1 MLNQSHCKLNT
12 LKFQSHLLNWYK
24 FIQPLY
30 QKYVPSSIRH
40 RRNIQHC
47 KLDDVL
53 VISLLCWQVELKIT
67 TQFRFYY
74 FLQNNIFPKSSL
86 PERSRFNRICN
97 NAFCF
102 LQWICIGI
110 LKQHSNNPKYTI
122 IDSLPLPLCQPIR
135 NKRCKVL
142 TDYADIGYNAT
153 KKQYYYGL
161 KGSFEVGSD
170 GHIWAYTLSKASKH
184 DIKMVEDLLRQYRCQ
199 YILADQGYLSN
210 ELKKK
215 LEKEGIWFWT
225 PSRKNMKE
233 KKQENS
239 KFLKKKRKY
248 IETVFSKLVNLFDI
262 ERIRV
267 QSILGFRLR
276 LEQCLLV
283 YTIKNELAQ

>member
-53 VISLLCWQVELKIT
+53 VISLL
-67 TQFRFYY
+67 
-74 FLQNNIFPKSSL
+74 
-86 PERSRFNRICN
+86 
-97 NAFCF
+97 
-102 LQWICIGI
+102 
-110 LKQHSNNPKYTI
+110 SNNPKYTI

-262 ERIRV
+262 ERIRI

>member
-53 VISLLCWQVELKIT
+53 VISLL
-67 TQFRFYY
+67 
-74 FLQNNIFPKSSL
+74 
-86 PERSRFNRICN
+86 
-97 NAFCF
+97 
-102 LQWICIGI
+102 
-110 LKQHSNNPKYTI
+110 SNNPKYTI

>member
-1 MLNQSHCKLNT
+1 M
-12 LKFQSHLLNWYK
+12 
-24 FIQPLY
+24 
-30 QKYVPSSIRH
+30 
-40 RRNIQHC
+40 
-47 KLDDVL
+47 
-53 VISLLCWQVELKIT
+53 
-67 TQFRFYY
+67 
-74 FLQNNIFPKSSL
+74 
-86 PERSRFNRICN
+86 
-97 NAFCF
+97 
-102 LQWICIGI
+102 QWIRIGI

-122 IDSLPLPLCQPIR
+122 PLPLCQPIR

-153 KKQYYYGL
+153 KKQYYYEL

-170 GHIWAYTLSKASKH
+170 GHIWAYALSKASKH

-215 LEKEGIWFWT
+215 LKKEGIWFWT

>member
-1 MLNQSHCKLNT
+1 MVGS
-12 LKFQSHLLNWYK
+12 
-24 FIQPLY
+24 
-30 QKYVPSSIRH
+30 
-40 RRNIQHC
+40 
-47 KLDDVL
+47 L
-53 VISLLCWQVELKIT
+53 VVTCSC
-67 TQFRFYY
+67 
-74 FLQNNIFPKSSL
+74 
-86 PERSRFNRICN
+86 RSGVAI
-97 NAFCF
+97 
-102 LQWICIGI
+102 
-110 LKQHSNNPKYTI
+110 
-122 IDSLPLPLCQPIR
+122 PLPLCQPIR

>member
-40 RRNIQHC
+40 RKNIQHC

-67 TQFRFYY
+67 TQLRFYY

-102 LQWICIGI
+102 LQWIRIGI
-110 LKQHSNNPKYTI
+110 LRQHSNNPKYTI
-122 IDSLPLPLCQPIR
+122 IDSLP
-135 NKRCKVL
+135 
-142 TDYADIGYNAT
+142 
-153 KKQYYYGL
+153 
-161 KGSFEVGSD
+161 
-170 GHIWAYTLSKASKH
+170 KH

-215 LEKEGIWFWT
+215 LKKEGIWFWT

>member
-67 TQFRFYY
+67 TQLRFYY

-102 LQWICIGI
+102 LQWIRIGI
-110 LKQHSNNPKYTI
+110 LRQHSNNPKYTI
-122 IDSLPLPLCQPIR
+122 IDSLP
-135 NKRCKVL
+135 
-142 TDYADIGYNAT
+142 
-153 KKQYYYGL
+153 
-161 KGSFEVGSD
+161 
-170 GHIWAYTLSKASKH
+170 KH

-215 LEKEGIWFWT
+215 LKKEGIWFWT